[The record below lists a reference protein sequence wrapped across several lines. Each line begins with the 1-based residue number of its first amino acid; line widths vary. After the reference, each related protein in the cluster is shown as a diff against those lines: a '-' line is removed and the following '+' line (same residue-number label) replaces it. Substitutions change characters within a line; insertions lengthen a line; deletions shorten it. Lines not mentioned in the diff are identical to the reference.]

1 MAKHRLDDNRGRHR
15 LNQQVNFSALMTVQ
29 VGAPAALL
37 LAGFLASQ
45 TGPIPAVALAS
56 PPGLESP
63 PTLGTGVRAP
73 EPHIGS
79 LVPKRPRVAEVVQV
93 RPLELGGLATPE
105 VERRQVMRPVPA
117 TTPDS
122 PASESESH
130 GERHRTPPVAT
141 TPPPPPPTTT
151 PPPRPT
157 WTPRPPWFPKPR
169 PHTPEPTSTPEP
181 TTEPAPETTQ
191 APEDKNDDPAK
202 TSSNGSDVDESSP
215 DSSSES
221 SGDSSGSQ
229 SGSSDSASS
238 GSDSGSSDSSS
249 GSGSGDSGSG
259 SGGSDTGGSGG

>member
-1 MAKHRLDDNRGRHR
+1 MSTSGMRCPMAKHRLDDNRGRHR
-15 LNQQVNFSALMTVQ
+15 LHQQVNFSALMTVQ

-157 WTPRPPWFPKPR
+157 WTPRPQWFPRPR
-169 PHTPEPTSTPEP
+169 PITPEPTSTPEP
-181 TTEPAPETTQ
+181 TTEPAPETTHESP
-191 APEDKNDDPAK
+191 PETTADSSSSKD
-202 TSSNGSDVDESSP
+202 TSSDATTSESSS
-215 DSSSES
+215 DSSSSES
-221 SGDSSGSQ
+221 
-229 SGSSDSASS
+229 GSSASDSS
-238 GSDSGSSDSSS
+238 GSDSSGSDSSGSGSDDS
-249 GSGSGDSGSG
+249 GSGSGD
-259 SGGSDTGGSGG
+259 